1 MYLFYYDESEHSRK
15 INYNTINADN
25 FYDSFATVIVGWND
39 EYNSEIEKLY
49 ESFESKYK
57 DRKDKNGEI
66 KSNRLHNNEFKY
78 GFASVNKHNTRFLND
93 FLEIFNEKVKIYVSF
108 HSKIE
113 YLVVQLFSQYD
124 NNIFFDADSM
134 KYSITKALV
143 TYRPENVIKA
153 ISESPD
159 TFVESLKM
167 FFNERIQKNIQHNI
181 RPLETN
187 AFNEII
193 TVLDSIS
200 SEVIISWDY
209 KMTFEGFAKYLN
221 EQGIDNYKIILDNE
235 GNEGQDSRTCTA
247 AKSVGLM
254 NVEEKNS
261 KDVFGLR
268 MADMMVGIITKLMKH
283 LSINLHKDY
292 GETVEL
298 RFLDPKWFA
307 LSNEQLQLYLKM
319 NKIICENDKAWYKS
333 YIGLYPDDFIVFI
346 ALLKFINDE
355 KTKQL
360 MLNNLEILP
369 RCFNDYSCQCISD
382 YFKRLKVKIPIDPI
396 PNTKKD
402 YYYNQSGAKVY
413 FDIKKQPLLNI
424 EKGCNKLYKV
434 LSTGIERNGIPVI
447 TVFENENYFCYRLPN
462 ELCGWSRYLLSLSIL
477 GNNLLPSDVLFSNVD
492 GNYTA
497 DIL

>member
-93 FLEIFNEKVKIYVSF
+93 FLEVFNEKVKIYVSF

-113 YLVVQLFSQYD
+113 YLAVQLFSQYD

-209 KMTFEGFAKYLN
+209 KMAFEGFAKYLN
-221 EQGIDNYKIILDNE
+221 E
-235 GNEGQDSRTCTA
+235 
-247 AKSVGLM
+247 
-254 NVEEKNS
+254 
-261 KDVFGLR
+261 
-268 MADMMVGIITKLMKH
+268 
-283 LSINLHKDY
+283 
-292 GETVEL
+292 
-298 RFLDPKWFA
+298 
-307 LSNEQLQLYLKM
+307 
-319 NKIICENDKAWYKS
+319 
-333 YIGLYPDDFIVFI
+333 
-346 ALLKFINDE
+346 
-355 KTKQL
+355 
-360 MLNNLEILP
+360 
-369 RCFNDYSCQCISD
+369 
-382 YFKRLKVKIPIDPI
+382 
-396 PNTKKD
+396 
-402 YYYNQSGAKVY
+402 
-413 FDIKKQPLLNI
+413 
-424 EKGCNKLYKV
+424 
-434 LSTGIERNGIPVI
+434 
-447 TVFENENYFCYRLPN
+447 
-462 ELCGWSRYLLSLSIL
+462 
-477 GNNLLPSDVLFSNVD
+477 
-492 GNYTA
+492 
-497 DIL
+497 